1 LQRIYKSQKFMKICF
16 ILGTRPEIIK
26 LSPVI
31 RECVNQKID
40 HFIIHSN
47 QHYSENLDNIFFKEL
62 ELEPPK
68 YNLNVGSGLHGE
80 MTGKILTGVEKI
92 LLNEKPDWV
101 LVQGDTN
108 TVMAGALA
116 ASKLHIKVG
125 HVEAGLRSYDR
136 DMPEEINRII
146 ADHIS
151 DALFCPTQKQADILL
166 SENIEKSKIF
176 VTGNTIVDAVKQNL
190 KLIAKQ
196 DTDQKYF
203 LLTTHR
209 PSNVDSKEN
218 LSELLDAMTEVSK
231 TYNYPIYFPIH
242 PRTKKQIEIFGIKI
256 DTNYVKIMEPVGYL
270 EMLVLEKNAQLIFT
284 DSGGI
289 QEEACILQVPSLTLR
304 DNTERPE
311 TVEVGATIL
320 VGHNKQKIIS
330 SVNKMLSIPK
340 TWSNPFGNG
349 NSGKIIIN
357 TLSTYEQNK

>member
-1 LQRIYKSQKFMKICF
+1 MSKVCF

-47 QHYSENLDNIFFKEL
+47 QHYSKNMDDVFFKEL

-68 YNLNVGSGLHGE
+68 FNLNVGSGLHGE
-80 MTGKILTGVEKI
+80 MTAKILTGVEKI
-92 LLNEKPDWV
+92 LIDEKPDWV

-166 SENIEKSKIF
+166 NEGIDKSKIF
-176 VTGNTIVDAVKQNL
+176 VTGNTIVDAVQQNL
-190 KLIAKQ
+190 KLIK
-196 DTDQKYF
+196 TNNNFQKYF

-218 LSELLDAMTEVSK
+218 LTELLDAITEVSSK
-231 TYNYPIYFPIH
+231 YNYPVYFPIH
-242 PRTKKQIEIFGIKI
+242 PRTKKQIELFNIKI
-256 DTNYVKIMEPVGYL
+256 NSDYIKIIEPVGYL
-270 EMLVLEKNAQLIFT
+270 EMLALEKNSELIFT

-320 VGHNKQKIIS
+320 VGHNKQKILS
-330 SVNKMLSIPK
+330 SVEIMLNTPK
-340 TWSNPFGNG
+340 TWPNPFGDG
-349 NSGKIIIN
+349 NTSKRITN
-357 TLSTYEQNK
+357 LTN

>member
-1 LQRIYKSQKFMKICF
+1 MVNPKICF

-26 LSPVI
+26 MSPLI
-31 RECVNQKID
+31 RECVTRKID

-47 QHYSENLDNIFFKEL
+47 QHYSENMDAIFFKEL

-80 MTGKILTGVEKI
+80 MTAKILTGVEKI
-92 LLNEKPDWV
+92 LIDEKPDWV

-116 ASKLHIKVG
+116 ASKLQIKVG

-136 DMPEEINRII
+136 TMPEEINRIVT
-146 ADHIS
+146 DHVS
-151 DALFCPTQKQADILL
+151 DALFCPTQKQAQILL
-166 SENIEKSKIF
+166 SEKISSSKIF
-176 VTGNTIVDAVKQNL
+176 TTGNTIVDAVNQNIALL
-190 KLIAKQ
+190 KKHSEYDHYI
-196 DTDQKYF
+196 TEKYF

-218 LSELLDAMTEVSK
+218 LSELLEAITQVSIK
-231 TYNYPIYFPIH
+231 YNYPVYFPIH
-242 PRTKKQIEIFGIKI
+242 PRTKKQIETFGISINTNQIKLI
-256 DTNYVKIMEPVGYL
+256 DPTGYL
-270 EMLVLEKNAQLIFT
+270 EMLALEKNAQLIFT

-311 TVEVGATIL
+311 TLEVSASVL
-320 VGHNKQKIIS
+320 VGHNHQKIILAAD
-330 SVNKMLSIPK
+330 KMINTPR
-340 TWSNPFGNG
+340 TWPNPFGD
-349 NSGKIIIN
+349 GKSAKKIFAK
-357 TLSTYEQNK
+357 LS

>member
-1 LQRIYKSQKFMKICF
+1 MKICF

-31 RECVNQKID
+31 RQCVSQKIQ

-47 QHYSENLDNIFFKEL
+47 QHYSKNMDDVFFKEL

-92 LLNEKPDWV
+92 LINEKPDWV

-125 HVEAGLRSYDR
+125 HVEAGLRSYDN
-136 DMPEEINRII
+136 DMPEETNRIVT
-146 ADHIS
+146 DHIS

-166 SENIEKSKIF
+166 GEAIDKSKIF
-176 VTGNTIVDAVKQNL
+176 VTGNTIVDAVQQNL
-190 KLIAKQ
+190 KLIKNNKNL
-196 DTDQKYF
+196 QKYF

-218 LSELLDAMTEVSK
+218 LTELLEAITEISQK
-231 TYNYPIYFPIH
+231 YNYPIYFPVH
-242 PRTKKQIEIFGIKI
+242 PRTKKQIEIFNIKI
-256 DTNYVKIMEPVGYL
+256 NSDFIKLMDPVGYL
-270 EMLVLEKNAQLIFT
+270 DMLALEKDAQLIFT

-311 TVEVGATIL
+311 TVEVSATIL
-320 VGHNKQKIIS
+320 VGHNKQKILS
-330 SVNKMLSIPK
+330 SVEIMLNTPK
-340 TWSNPFGNG
+340 TWPNPFGDG
-349 NSGKIIIN
+349 NAGKKIN
-357 TLSTYEQNK
+357 DILLTNDQNK